1 MPPIPPQSRLNA
13 ALILWAPLILLAL
26 FVIGHVIRWGGVV
39 PQAPLY
45 NQGQFLFDYRDWGFV
60 KRGLIA
66 SLFPQTPESVAGFTA
81 WFSAAFCAVILALSA
96 LLLRLSRQPEAML
109 AVMASPFFLYTYG
122 YDLGKLDVVAVA
134 WFLGWL
140 CLRAVEAQR
149 TAWIAYSLSPLL
161 LFVHEGFLF
170 MVLPFF
176 ALVENA
182 RDFAWRR
189 NLPFLALAAGCFAGI
204 WLFGHAEERAAEL
217 HGFFESHF
225 GADYLAH
232 LVLTLGF
239 TENLGLAWDKHLN
252 PPNGH
257 SALTVAV
264 FLGLALLYPV
274 LFRIEQFWIY
284 GLAVLAI
291 GAMFVLGS
299 DWARWTALFASLGGI
314 GLAAAAPLRPLAA
327 RSIGFLLLPLM
338 LASLAAMPAGMV
350 FIFQELESLL
360 RNGHLTQW

>member
-1 MPPIPPQSRLNA
+1 MRPVPPRSALNA
-13 ALILWAPLILLAL
+13 RLILWAPGILLAL
-26 FVIGHVIRWGGVV
+26 FLLGHFIRWGGVL
-39 PQAPLY
+39 PEAPVY
-45 NQGQFLFDYRDWGFV
+45 NHGQFLFDYRDWGFV

-66 SLFPQTPESVAGFTA
+66 TLFPQTPETVAAFTA
-81 WFSAAFCAVILALSA
+81 WFSAVFCLAIIGLSA
-96 LLLRLSRQPEAML
+96 LLLSLTRQKEAML

-140 CLRAVEAQR
+140 CLREAGAGR
-149 TAWIAYSLSPLL
+149 AAWIAYSLSPLL

-182 RDFAWRR
+182 RAFSWRKNLWFLGNAALLFAV
-189 NLPFLALAAGCFAGI
+189 I
-204 WLFGHAEERAAEL
+204 WLFGHAEERADEIHA
-217 HGFFESHF
+217 FFETHF

-239 TENLGLAWDKHLN
+239 SENLGLAWDKHLN

-264 FLGLALLYPV
+264 FAGLALLYPV
-274 LFRIEQFWIY
+274 LFQIRQLWVY
-284 GLAVLAI
+284 GLAVLAMA
-291 GAMFVLGS
+291 AMFVLGS

-314 GLAAAAPLRPLAA
+314 GLASAAPLRPWAA
-327 RSIGFLLLPLM
+327 RGIGMLLLPL
-338 LASLAAMPAGMV
+338 LLISVAVMPAGMV